1 MEAHEVLEQ
10 VKSGKMTV
18 EEAEQFFKR
27 EPFEEMGYA
36 KIDSHRKMRSGFA
49 EVVFCQ
55 GKRDEILL
63 EIFQRIY
70 KDEGEVMGT
79 RASLAQYELLH
90 KELPQVTYD
99 PVSRILKIEKKDK
112 KRSGLI
118 AVCTAG
124 TADIAVAEEAA
135 QTAEFF
141 GANVERIYDV
151 GVSGIHRLLSRLE
164 VIQKANWHGRSTG
177 KRFRRTG
184 KQAGNR
190 CTNLRRLWSEY
201 GRHFCIAY
209 HD

>member
-55 GKRDEILL
+55 GKRDEFLL

-79 RASLAQYELLH
+79 RASLAQYEL
-90 KELPQVTYD
+90 QWTDSGMYGWNGRYCSGRRGCADGRVFRSQCGTY
-99 PVSRILKIEKKDK
+99 L
-112 KRSGLI
+112 
-118 AVCTAG
+118 
-124 TADIAVAEEAA
+124 
-135 QTAEFF
+135 
-141 GANVERIYDV
+141 
-151 GVSGIHRLLSRLE
+151 
-164 VIQKANWHGRSTG
+164 
-177 KRFRRTG
+177 
-184 KQAGNR
+184 
-190 CTNLRRLWSEY
+190 
-201 GRHFCIAY
+201 
-209 HD
+209 

>member
-55 GKRDEILL
+55 GKRDEFLL

-90 KELPQVTYD
+90 KELPQVTYA
-99 PVSRILKIEKKDK
+99 PVSHILKIEKKDK

-151 GVSGIHRLLSRLE
+151 GVSGIHSLLSRL
-164 VIQKANWHGRSTG
+164 
-177 KRFRRTG
+177 
-184 KQAGNR
+184 
-190 CTNLRRLWSEY
+190 
-201 GRHFCIAY
+201 
-209 HD
+209 

>member
-36 KIDSHRKMRSGFA
+36 KIDSHRKMRFGFA
-49 EVVFCQ
+49 EGVFCQ
-55 GKRDEILL
+55 GKRDEFLL

-99 PVSRILKIEKKDK
+99 PVSHILKIEKKDK
-112 KRSGLI
+112 IAIRENKRDKIFLW
-118 AVCTAG
+118 
-124 TADIAVAEEAA
+124 
-135 QTAEFF
+135 
-141 GANVERIYDV
+141 NRIY
-151 GVSGIHRLLSRLE
+151 SG
-164 VIQKANWHGRSTG
+164 T
-177 KRFRRTG
+177 
-184 KQAGNR
+184 
-190 CTNLRRLWSEY
+190 CTFSL
-201 GRHFCIAY
+201 AY
-209 HD
+209 